1 MTVAVRT
8 ALAVPFAWTSA
19 GTSDITVVFPSATG
33 TIHVAVPSNTYRL
46 SLAAVDLDFLREMRK
61 RINLAISA
69 ASGAETVS
77 ITISDAGRVTIT
89 FSAAITSMSFGAA
102 STAWL
107 LGLAESGGVVSGA
120 TSSPIVGA
128 RPPWYL
134 ALFAGVIDG
143 VWQPVQTGGA
153 EQLSDGRVY
162 SVGATATAWQ
172 RTCRATRVPWS
183 PAMRAAY
190 ETGATAMWPADA
202 YLDALGSTATD
213 REWSLLDVLQVA
225 RNAVCGLAL
234 GTWQTVRTSTT
245 ERYDRVYVALATLLS
260 PVPTRQDEAHEA
272 WVELPLTFSRPATSP
287 TDTRA

>member
-1 MTVAVRT
+1 MTIAVRT
-8 ALAVPFAWTSA
+8 ALAPTFAWTATAADIRLTIAGPTVCDAVIPSGDYRMSLGSVSSGVKDFVTEADKQIGNALGGTGITATLTLGADGIVTLSLSA
-19 GTSDITVVFPSATG
+19 SAT
-33 TIHVAVPSNTYRL
+33 
-46 SLAAVDLDFLREMRK
+46 LAAG
-61 RINLAISA
+61 LAA
-69 ASGAETVS
+69 
-77 ITISDAGRVTIT
+77 R
-89 FSAAITSMSFGAA
+89 M
-102 STAWL
+102 
-107 LGLAESGGVVSGA
+107 LGLTPGTG
-120 TSSPIVGA
+120 TTFRGA

-153 EQLSDGRVY
+153 ERLTNGRVY
-162 SVGATATAWQ
+162 AIRATATSWQ

-183 PAMRAAY
+183 PAMRTAY
-190 ETGATAMWPADA
+190 ETGATAMWPDAA

-213 REWSLLDVLQVA
+213 REWSLLDVLQGA

-245 ERYDRVYVALATLLS
+245 ERYDRVYVAPGTLLS

>member
-1 MTVAVRT
+1 MSVAVRT
-8 ALAVPFAWTSA
+8 ALAPTFTWTATASDFQVTVA
-19 GTSDITVVFPSATG
+19 GPTVIDVVIPSG
-33 TIHVAVPSNTYRL
+33 DYRM
-46 SLAAVDLDFLREMRK
+46 SLGRAAGAGVKDF
-61 RINLAISA
+61 IS
-69 ASGAETVS
+69 ECNKQF
-77 ITISDAGRVTIT
+77 DNN
-89 FSAAITSMSFGAA
+89 
-102 STAWL
+102 
-107 LGLAESGGVVSGA
+107 VSGA
-120 TSSPIVGA
+120 TVAIGSDGIVTLTLPSSATLAATIGTRMLGLAPGTGTTFRGT

-153 EQLSDGRVY
+153 EQLSNGRVY
-162 SVGATATAWQ
+162 AIGAAATAWQ

-190 ETGATAMWPADA
+190 ETGATAMWPADE
-202 YLDALGSTATD
+202 YLDAVGSTATD
-213 REWSLLDVLQVA
+213 REWSLLDVLQGA

-245 ERYDRVYVALATLLS
+245 ERYDRVYVAPGTLLS